1 MQKIIIK
8 NFGAIK
14 EAEIDI
20 PKTLVLIGEQASGKS
35 TIAKLIYFFKELRD
49 DFFELAIL
57 SDENSHMNLWQ
68 IIAVKFEIFFGS
80 EEHFSDFEVT
90 YFYDLEKL
98 NYVKIFLSQE
108 KKILGDFSDY
118 FKNNVSMA
126 GLSIA
131 KNGIAILNQ
140 FISTSEDSKE
150 IAVNKNRRDN
160 FIKAISIDVDKIFNI
175 RYENILFIIAG
186 RNATVQYNDLLE
198 KYLFTYLQNQIKENK
213 DSIEDKEQTVNEY
226 LTMKFMER
234 VSRVKTIFERNGGT
248 FASLLKS
255 ENKNGIYKKAENKIS
270 EILKGKYSSDKSGEK
285 IHLENGGFVRLSN
298 ASSGQQE
305 SIRILQDL
313 FLVILQNQKVLRI
326 VEEPEAHLFP
336 IAQKQMIELLALM
349 VNQNKENSL
358 IVTTHSPYILSTFN
372 NLLFASRVIEKNPNA
387 ESDVAEIVDIDFRL
401 KAADFAA
408 YTLRNTEGGFVS
420 ESIMSDRGVIKQNYL
435 DTASEMLSYEFNNLQ
450 LIHAKTFA
458 RK

>member
-20 PKTLVLIGEQASGKS
+20 PKTLILIGEQASGKS
-35 TIAKLIYFFKELRD
+35 TIAKLVYFFQGLRYDYFD
-49 DFFELAIL
+49 DFLNSEGDVDFHSLVSDKFYDFFGTVEQESIFELIFYFNLKERKAIKIYSNKESNIFVEISRDFITSASISIL
-57 SDENSHMNLWQ
+57 DKAFNQLFLNREKLLRKVTKEEKSLIEKENEIILNNCISYLKNDFNLW
-68 IIAVKFEIFFGS
+68 
-80 EEHFSDFEVT
+80 
-90 YFYDLEKL
+90 Y
-98 NYVKIFLSQE
+98 N
-108 KKILGDFSDY
+108 
-118 FKNNVSMA
+118 
-126 GLSIA
+126 
-131 KNGIAILNQ
+131 
-140 FISTSEDSKE
+140 
-150 IAVNKNRRDN
+150 
-160 FIKAISIDVDKIFNI
+160 
-175 RYENILFIIAG
+175 ENLYIVAG
-186 RNATVQYNDLLE
+186 RNATVQYNDLFE
-198 KYLFTYLQNQIKENK
+198 KLLFAEVKNFASEYHSPIRS
-213 DSIEDKEQTVNEY
+213 SIKEQTINEH
-226 LTMKFMER
+226 LTLLFMEN

-255 ENKNGIYKKAENKIS
+255 QNKNGILTKAENKIS
-270 EILKGKYSSDKSGEK
+270 EILKGKYSSDKLGEK
-285 IHLENGGFVRLSN
+285 INLENGRSVRLSN

-305 SIRILQDL
+305 AIRILQDL

-336 IAQKQMIELLALM
+336 VAQKQMIELLALM
-349 VNQNKENSL
+349 VNQNVENSL

-372 NLLFASRVIEKNPNA
+372 NLLFANRVVEKNPDA
-387 ESDVAEIVDIDFRL
+387 ESEVAEIVDIDFRL

-435 DTASEMLSYEFNNLQ
+435 DTVSEMLGYEFNNLR
-450 LIHAKTFA
+450 LIHTKTFA

>member
-35 TIAKLIYFFKELRD
+35 TIAKLIYFFQTLKEDYLRWLIVD
-49 DFFELAIL
+49 HAEKDFLLTVKYKFIDLFE
-57 SDENSHMNLWQ
+57 SDIELGLDLKFYPDFLISQPDGYPNCVQIFNTEKGQLEIKFPSKFIDSRHINLFKGNFDSLKK
-68 IIAVKFEIFFGS
+68 IEEI
-80 EEHFSDFEVT
+80 EPVITKAEDR
-90 YFYDLEKL
+90 LLIEKL
-98 NYVKIFLSQE
+98 REDSTRALK
-108 KKILGDFSDY
+108 
-118 FKNNVSMA
+118 SMA
-126 GLSIA
+126 NFHFNIKYDNAAYLIA
-131 KNGIAILNQ
+131 GRSATVNFGDLYEKYIFRELKDRKNIDDLLISQ
-140 FISTSEDSKE
+140 FIEHISRIK
-150 IAVNKNRRDN
+150 ALYKNRGGR
-160 FIKAISIDVDKIFNI
+160 F
-175 RYENILFIIAG
+175 ENIL
-186 RNATVQYNDLLE
+186 RNEE
-198 KYLFTYLQNQIKENK
+198 KTPI
-213 DSIEDKEQTVNEY
+213 
-226 LTMKFMER
+226 
-234 VSRVKTIFERNGGT
+234 
-248 FASLLKS
+248 SL
-255 ENKNGIYKKAENKIS
+255 KAEHKVA
-270 EILKGKYSSDKSGEK
+270 EILKGKY
-285 IHLENGGFVRLSN
+285 INNGGGERLELKIGKSVSLN
-298 ASSGQQE
+298 QSSSGQQE
-305 SIRILQDL
+305 AIRILQDI
-313 FLVILQNQKVLRI
+313 FLVIAQNTAALRVI
-326 VEEPEAHLFP
+326 EEPEAHLFP

>member
-35 TIAKLIYFFKELRD
+35 TIAKLIYFFQELRD
-49 DFFELAIL
+49 DFFEFAIL
-57 SDENSHMNLWQ
+57 SDKNNHMNLWQ
-68 IIAVKFEIFFGS
+68 VIVVKFQIFFGD
-80 EEHFSDFEVT
+80 EEQFSDFEVT
-90 YFYDLEKL
+90 YFYELEKQ
-98 NYVKIFLSQE
+98 NYIKIFLSQE
-108 KKILGDFSDY
+108 KKITGDFSDY
-118 FKNNVSMA
+118 FKNSVSKA
-126 GLSIA
+126 GLAIA
-131 KNGIAILNQ
+131 KNNIMIFNQ
-140 FISTSEDSKE
+140 FIDSAEDSKE
-150 IAVNKNRRDN
+150 IAVNKNQRDN
-160 FIKAISIDVDKIFNI
+160 FIKAVGIKVNEMFNI
-175 RYENILFIIAG
+175 WYENILFIISG
-186 RNATVQYNDLLE
+186 RNATVQYNDLFV
-198 KYLFTYLQNQIKENK
+198 KHLFTYVQNQIKENK
-213 DSIEDKEQTVNEY
+213 NSIEDKEQTVNEY
-226 LTMKFMER
+226 LTMQFMER
-234 VSRVKTIFERNGGT
+234 VSRVKTVFERNGGT

-255 ENKNGIYKKAENKIS
+255 ENKNVRFQKAENKIS

-336 IAQKQMIELLALM
+336 IAQKQMVELLALM

-387 ESDVAEIVDIDFRL
+387 ENEVSEIVDIDFRL

-408 YTLRNTEGGFVS
+408 YTLINTEGGFVS